1 MQCECFV
8 RAAYVCAAQPL
19 TLETIE
25 EKLVKDQ
32 QHQLSSLQPRVPSS
46 TEQLRSIAPQLDPT
60 HLCSNTSPLPP
71 PLLESS
77 DQLSGTPAPTPVM
90 KVNGREGGASSDHP
104 AHGRRPRRSRK
115 VGLSCACAEQSQF
128 DLKRERRSS
137 PVSSQQATR
146 SSKHN
151 KRIHPHL
158 TWLLSPE

>member
-32 QHQLSSLQPRVPSS
+32 QQQLPPSAELSATQSPNEHRAAQEPCS
-46 TEQLRSIAPQLDPT
+46 TIGSHAPLFQYLP
-60 HLCSNTSPLPP
+60 PP

-90 KVNGREGGASSDHP
+90 KVNGREGGGAQTTRRTVV
-104 AHGRRPRRSRK
+104 GRDVPGRW
-115 VGLSCACAEQSQF
+115 V
-128 DLKRERRSS
+128 
-137 PVSSQQATR
+137 
-146 SSKHN
+146 
-151 KRIHPHL
+151 
-158 TWLLSPE
+158 